1 MMITRAVR
9 VAGLVGLAATLLS
22 LSACGSTGGPLDA
35 LGARIPPP
43 DEFQVIASAPLVMP
57 TSAALPVPR
66 PGMPSPLE
74 PDPQRDAVQALLGAS
89 ASPETVEA
97 APSAAELVLLRS
109 ANAAA
114 TSSDIRV
121 QLEEDKIQE
130 EAEKPYQ
137 PPTIGELFTGRK
149 SDKLD
154 ETELLDP
161 IAESQRLQREG
172 LLTPV
177 DPNAVADEEGEV
189 RTDQSTLD
197 YPTGRPDSPIQHEG
211 TAPAF

>member
-1 MMITRAVR
+1 
-9 VAGLVGLAATLLS
+9 
-22 LSACGSTGGPLDA
+22 
-35 LGARIPPP
+35 
-43 DEFQVIASAPLVMP
+43 
-57 TSAALPVPR
+57 
-66 PGMPSPLE
+66 MPSPLE

-97 APSAAELVLLRS
+97 APSAAEMVLLRS

-130 EAEKPYQ
+130 EAAKPYQ

-149 SDKLD
+149 SEKLD

-189 RTDQSTLD
+189 RTDQSTLY